1 MKKLAYGLLVLVAL
15 LAGAVFVLPDLI
27 DWNAYKPRISAE
39 VKKAIGRT
47 LTIDGDLD
55 LDVLPAPRLTA
66 FNARLSNAPGAA
78 RADMA
83 TLRALRIR
91 IEIAPLLRGRLEVA
105 HIEIVQPEIHL
116 ERLPDGRANWNLASA
131 AAAVSRQGSE
141 RGSGS
146 ASGFAFRVNRL
157 TVTNGAVFYRDGRA
171 AEKIEGLSA
180 EVAAESLSGPFSI
193 SGSMIARGVPLTFDA
208 TVGQVA
214 EGRPVPVS
222 LGARIGGAEVSAK
235 GIASASRAS
244 AEVDG
249 EGKNLR
255 TLVALLSGRAAPET
269 PDVPYSFKTNV
280 VAADGRIALN
290 DLKLRLKDSEVSGK
304 ASVATGDAL
313 RVDVDLKAARID
325 ADSFLTEPRPAG
337 AATGGRPDG
346 GQQAGGAVEAA
357 EIRLPRDVE
366 VNVDLA
372 ADEILAGGGS
382 LRNVRLSAALKE
394 GALSLEKFSALLPGD
409 AELGLA
415 GTADEEGGSLR
426 YAGKMSFRSANL
438 RTLLDWFD
446 AAPSGTGADRL
457 RRMTAEADIA
467 GDLSQLRIENIRM
480 QFDASRL
487 EGGVT
492 LALQDRLSFGASL
505 NVDQFNVDAYVSA
518 PQEEESRA
526 PDDRKKTDP
535 EGAPQRGPLSF
546 MEKFD
551 ANLAIRVGNFVYRET
566 SVQGMR
572 FDGTLLNG
580 ELTVREASLRNL
592 AGVGA
597 RAQGKLSGFDGIPA
611 FKGTVS
617 VASEDPGGLL
627 AAFDVESPVPPE
639 RLGRIRLS
647 GDVEAAAERVSVDA
661 QVEVAEFSGTL
672 RGFVSDPAADPSFD
686 LRLDGGHPELVRFVA
701 LFSDRET
708 GIQAGGAKL
717 KVSAKG
723 DMDNVALET
732 EIGALDASLKV
743 AGTVLKPM
751 DAPKFDLN
759 VDFRHPDFVRLVRNF
774 DPAFNPANPRSG
786 AVALT
791 AGIEGDE
798 ESIKVDRLKGA
809 IGAASVSGTGSYRA
823 SEPRPELKLSLLA
836 GTVALDDF
844 LGRSEEAP
852 GAKGGS
858 SGKPRPGGA
867 PPAGDGRWSRT
878 PINLDGLGL
887 FDGDIDFR
895 ADALVRDDL
904 RVEKVSVG
912 AAVKDKVLIVERLS
926 GSVFDGSFEL
936 KGVLDAREVPAAQA
950 SIVADRMKP
959 DATEDAA
966 IGTVSLNAELAT
978 RGRSQFDMIKALGG
992 RAKVGIEGGT
1002 VKGFDILRIGELLR
1016 DPEGVLKLPEALGS
1030 ASRTEFG
1037 ALDGTFAVD
1046 NGVVRT
1052 SDLKLIADAGTGSA
1066 KGSFDLSA
1074 WMLDVAV
1081 ELRLLGQAILPP
1093 LGIRIT
1099 GPPDRLQ
1106 AVPDIRSLEDWWPV
1120 RGLEGLID
1128 GITRVPG
1135 GAKLPV
1141 PGAPGELLKGILDTV
1156 RDEKPPPGRTE
1167 QSERTDD
1174 PPDREQARKPRAGE
1188 IDPAELLKGL
1198 LRGLER

>member
-39 VKKAIGRT
+39 VEKAIGRT
-47 LTIDGDLD
+47 LAIDGDLD

-66 FNARLSNAPGAA
+66 FNARLSNARGAA

-91 IEIAPLLRGRLEVA
+91 IKIAPLLRGRLEVA

-131 AAAVSRQGSE
+131 AAVSRQGPE
-141 RGSGS
+141 RGSGP

-180 EVAAESLSGPFSI
+180 EVAAESLSGPFSVG
-193 SGSMIARGVPLTFDA
+193 GSMIARGAPLTFDA
-208 TVGQVA
+208 TVGRIA
-214 EGRPVPVS
+214 DGHPIPVS
-222 LGARIGGAEVSAK
+222 LGARVGGAVVSAR
-235 GIASASRAS
+235 GTASASGAS

-249 EGKNLR
+249 EGESLR
-255 TLVALLSGRAAPET
+255 TLVALLSGREARET
-269 PDVPYSFKTNV
+269 PDLPYSFKADV

-313 RVDVDLKAARID
+313 RVDVDLNAARID
-325 ADSFLTEPRPAG
+325 ADSFLNGPRPSG
-337 AATGGRPDG
+337 AAPGGRPEG
-346 GQQAGGAVEAA
+346 GQEARGETEAA
-357 EIRLPRDVE
+357 GIRLPRDVE

-372 ADEILAGGGS
+372 ADEIQVGGRP

-394 GALSLEKFSALLPGD
+394 GALSLEKLSASLPGD

-438 RTLLDWFD
+438 RALLDWFD
-446 AAPSGTGADRL
+446 AAPSGIGADRL

-467 GDLSQLRIENIRM
+467 GDLSQLRIENVRM

-487 EGGVT
+487 EGGAT
-492 LALQDRLSFGASL
+492 FALQDRLSFGASL
-505 NVDQFNVDAYVSA
+505 NVDQFNADAYVSA

-526 PDDRKKTDP
+526 LDDRKAEP
-535 EGAPQRGPLSF
+535 EEAPQRGPLSF

-566 SVQGMR
+566 SVQGVR
-572 FDGTLLNG
+572 FDCTLLNG

-592 AGVGA
+592 AGAGA
-597 RAQGKLSGFDGIPA
+597 RVQGKLSGFDGTPA
-611 FKGTVS
+611 FIGTVS
-617 VASEDPGGLL
+617 AASEDPSGLL

-647 GDVEAAAERVSVDA
+647 GEIEAVAERVSVDA
-661 QVEVAEFSGTL
+661 QVEVAEFGGTL
-672 RGFVSDPAADPSFD
+672 RGFVSNPGATPGFD
-686 LRLDGGHPELVRFVA
+686 LQLDGGHPDLARFVA
-701 LFSDRET
+701 LFTDRET
-708 GIQAGGAKL
+708 AIQAGGAKL

-723 DMDNVALET
+723 DMDNVALDA
-732 EIGALDASLKV
+732 EIGALDASFKV

-774 DPAFNPANPRSG
+774 DPAFDPADPRSG

-791 AGIEGDE
+791 AGLAGDE
-798 ESIKVDRLKGA
+798 ESIKVDRLQGA
-809 IGAASVSGTGSYRA
+809 IGAASVSGTGFYRE
-823 SEPRPELKLSLLA
+823 SEPRPELELSLQA

-844 LGRSEEAP
+844 LERGEETP

-858 SGKPRPGGA
+858 NGGPLPGGA
-867 PPAGDGRWSRT
+867 AAGKERWSRT
-878 PINLDGLGL
+878 PINLDALGL
-887 FDGDIDFR
+887 FDGDFDFR
-895 ADALVRDDL
+895 AEALVRGDL
-904 RVEKVSVG
+904 RVGKVAVG

-936 KGVLDAREVPAAQA
+936 KGVLDARDVPAAQA
-950 SIVADRMKP
+950 SIVADRMKL
-959 DATEDAA
+959 DATDGAA
-966 IGTVSLNAELAT
+966 VGTVSLNAELAT
-978 RGRSQFDMIKALGG
+978 RGRSQFDMVKALGG
-992 RAKVGIEGGT
+992 NAKVAIEGGT
-1002 VKGFDILRIGELLR
+1002 VKGFDISRIGELLR
-1016 DPEGVLKLPEALGS
+1016 DPGGVLKLPEALGS
-1030 ASRTEFG
+1030 AKRTEFG

-1052 SDLKLIADAGTGSA
+1052 DDLKLVADAGTGSA

-1074 WMLDVAV
+1074 WTLDVAV
-1081 ELRLLGQAILPP
+1081 RLRLLGQAVLPP
-1093 LGIRIT
+1093 LGIRIA

-1106 AVPDIRSLEDWWPV
+1106 AVPDIKGLEDWLPV
-1120 RGLEGLID
+1120 RGVEGLID
-1128 GITRVPG
+1128 GITRGPG
-1135 GAKLPV
+1135 GAKLPI
-1141 PGAPGELLKGILDTV
+1141 PGAPGNLLKGVLDAV
-1156 RDEKPPPGRTE
+1156 RDEKPPSAERR
-1167 QSERTDD
+1167 ERTDN
-1174 PPDREQARKPRAGE
+1174 PPDREQAVEPRAGE
-1188 IDPAELLKGL
+1188 VDPAELLKGL
-1198 LRGLER
+1198 LRGIER

>member
-15 LAGAVFVLPDLI
+15 LAGTVFILPDLI

-39 VKKAIGRT
+39 VEKAIGRT
-47 LTIDGDLD
+47 LAIDGDLD

-66 FNARLSNAPGAA
+66 FNARLSNARGAA

-91 IEIAPLLRGRLEVA
+91 IKIAPLLRGRLEVA

-131 AAAVSRQGSE
+131 AVSRQGPE
-141 RGSGS
+141 RGFGPP
-146 ASGFAFRVNRL
+146 SGFAFRVNRL

-180 EVAAESLSGPFSI
+180 EVAAESLSGPFSV
-193 SGSMIARGVPLTFDA
+193 SGSMIARGAPLTFDA
-208 TVGQVA
+208 TVGRIA
-214 EGRPVPVS
+214 DGPPVPVS
-222 LGARIGGAEVSAK
+222 LGARVGGAVVSAK
-235 GIASASRAS
+235 GTASASGAS

-249 EGKNLR
+249 EGESLR
-255 TLVALLSGRAAPET
+255 TLVALLSGREARET
-269 PDVPYSFKTNV
+269 PDLPYSFKADV

-290 DLKLRLKDSEVSGK
+290 DLKFRLKDSEVSGK

-313 RVDVDLKAARID
+313 RVDVDLNAARID
-325 ADSFLTEPRPAG
+325 ADSFLNEPRPPG
-337 AATGGRPDG
+337 AEPGGRPDG
-346 GQQAGGAVEAA
+346 GQEADGETEAA
-357 EIRLPRDVE
+357 GIRLPRDVE

-372 ADEILAGGGS
+372 ADEIQAGGRP
-382 LRNVRLSAALKE
+382 LRNVRFSAALKE
-394 GALSLEKFSALLPGD
+394 GALSLEKLSASLPGD

-438 RTLLDWFD
+438 RALLDWFD
-446 AAPSGTGADRL
+446 AAPSGIGADRL

-467 GDLSQLRIENIRM
+467 GDLSQLRIENVRM

-492 LALQDRLSFGASL
+492 FALQDRLSFGASL
-505 NVDQFNVDAYVSA
+505 NVDQFNADAYVSA
-518 PQEEESRA
+518 PQEKESPA
-526 PDDRKKTDP
+526 PDDRKAEP
-535 EGAPQRGPLSF
+535 EEAPQRGPLSF

-566 SVQGMR
+566 SVQGVR

-592 AGVGA
+592 AGAGA
-597 RAQGKLSGFDGIPA
+597 RVQGKLTGLDGTPA

-617 VASEDPGGLL
+617 AASEDPGGLL

-647 GDVEAAAERVSVDA
+647 GEVEAAAERVSVDA
-661 QVEVAEFSGTL
+661 QVEVAEFGGTL
-672 RGFVSDPAADPSFD
+672 RGFVSDPGATPGFD
-686 LRLDGGHPELVRFVA
+686 LQLDGGHPDLARFVA
-701 LFSDRET
+701 LFTDRET
-708 GIQAGGAKL
+708 AIQAGGAKL

-723 DMDNVALET
+723 DMDNVALDA
-732 EIGALDASLKV
+732 EIGALDASFKV

-751 DAPKFDLN
+751 DAPEFDLN

-791 AGIEGDE
+791 AGLAGDE
-798 ESIKVDRLKGA
+798 ESIKVDRLQGA
-809 IGAASVSGTGSYRA
+809 IGAASVSGAGSYRA
-823 SEPRPELKLSLLA
+823 SEPRPELELSLQA

-844 LGRSEEAP
+844 LERSEETP

-858 SGKPRPGGA
+858 SGEPRPDGA
-867 PPAGDGRWSRT
+867 APAGKGRWSRT
-878 PINLDGLGL
+878 PINLDALDL
-887 FDGDIDFR
+887 FDGDFDFR
-895 ADALVRDDL
+895 AEALARGDL
-904 RVEKVSVG
+904 RVGEVAVG

-926 GSVFDGSFEL
+926 GSMFDGSFEL
-936 KGVLDAREVPAAQA
+936 KGVLDARDVPAAQA
-950 SIVADRMKP
+950 SIVADRMKL
-959 DATEDAA
+959 DATEGAA
-966 IGTVSLNAELAT
+966 VGTVSLNAELAT
-978 RGRSQFDMIKALGG
+978 RGRSQFDMVKALGG
-992 RAKVGIEGGT
+992 NAKVAIEGGA
-1002 VKGFDILRIGELLR
+1002 VKGFDIARIGELLR
-1016 DPEGVLKLPEALGS
+1016 DPGGVLKLPEALGS
-1030 ASRTEFG
+1030 AKRTEFG

-1052 SDLKLIADAGTGSA
+1052 DDLKLVADAGTSSA
-1066 KGSFDLSA
+1066 KGSFDLPA
-1074 WMLDVAV
+1074 WTLDVAV
-1081 ELRLLGQAILPP
+1081 QLRLLGQAVLPP

-1106 AVPDIRSLEDWWPV
+1106 AVPDIKSLEDWLPV
-1120 RGLEGLID
+1120 RGVEGLID
-1128 GITRVPG
+1128 GIIRGPG
-1135 GAKLPV
+1135 GAKLPMPV
-1141 PGAPGELLKGILDTV
+1141 APGDLLKGVLDAV
-1156 RDEKPPPGRTE
+1156 RDEKPPSAERR
-1167 QSERTDD
+1167 ERTDN
-1174 PPDREQARKPRAGE
+1174 PPNREQLQEPRGGE
-1188 IDPAELLKGL
+1188 VDPAELLKGL
-1198 LRGLER
+1198 LRGIER

>member
-325 ADSFLTEPRPAG
+325 ADSFLTEPRPAD

-446 AAPSGTGADRL
+446 AAPSGIGADRL

-701 LFSDRET
+701 LFSDRGT

-732 EIGALDASLKV
+732 EIGTLDASLKV

-774 DPAFNPANPRSG
+774 DPAFKSRQPAFRCGRADGRDRRRRRVDQGRPAERRDRRGERLRNGFLSRIG
-786 AVALT
+786 T
-791 AGIEGDE
+791 A
-798 ESIKVDRLKGA
+798 
-809 IGAASVSGTGSYRA
+809 SGT
-823 SEPRPELKLSLLA
+823 E
-836 GTVALDDF
+836 TV
-844 LGRSEEAP
+844 S
-852 GAKGGS
+852 
-858 SGKPRPGGA
+858 PGGHGR
-867 PPAGDGRWSRT
+867 AG
-878 PINLDGLGL
+878 
-887 FDGDIDFR
+887 
-895 ADALVRDDL
+895 
-904 RVEKVSVG
+904 
-912 AAVKDKVLIVERLS
+912 RLS
-926 GSVFDGSFEL
+926 GTQRRSARRERRIEREASSRRRAAGRRRALVSNADKSRRSRAVRRRYRFSGGCAGARRPSSRKGQRRRRGERQGPDRRTTVRIRVRRQFRTEGRARRAGGSGGP
-936 KGVLDAREVPAAQA
+936 GV
-950 SIVADRMKP
+950 DRRRQ
-959 DATEDAA
+959 DEA
-966 IGTVSLNAELAT
+966 
-978 RGRSQFDMIKALGG
+978 GRDGG
-992 RAKVGIEGGT
+992 RRHRNRQLERGACHARTVAVRHGQGPSEGAP
-1002 VKGFDILRIGELLR
+1002 R
-1016 DPEGVLKLPEALGS
+1016 S
-1030 ASRTEFG
+1030 ASR
-1037 ALDGTFAVD
+1037 
-1046 NGVVRT
+1046 
-1052 SDLKLIADAGTGSA
+1052 
-1066 KGSFDLSA
+1066 
-1074 WMLDVAV
+1074 
-1081 ELRLLGQAILPP
+1081 
-1093 LGIRIT
+1093 
-1099 GPPDRLQ
+1099 
-1106 AVPDIRSLEDWWPV
+1106 
-1120 RGLEGLID
+1120 
-1128 GITRVPG
+1128 
-1135 GAKLPV
+1135 
-1141 PGAPGELLKGILDTV
+1141 
-1156 RDEKPPPGRTE
+1156 
-1167 QSERTDD
+1167 
-1174 PPDREQARKPRAGE
+1174 
-1188 IDPAELLKGL
+1188 AEP
-1198 LRGLER
+1198 

>member
-1 MKKLAYGLLVLVAL
+1 MKKLAYGLLGLVAL
-15 LAGAVFVLPDLI
+15 LAGAVLILPDLI
-27 DWNAYKPRISAE
+27 DWNAYKPQISAE
-39 VKKAIGRT
+39 VRKATGRT

-66 FNARLSNAPGAA
+66 FNARLSNAPGAES
-78 RADMA
+78 ADMA

-91 IEIAPLLRGRLEVA
+91 IKIAPLLRGRLEVA

-131 AAAVSRQGSE
+131 AAVSRQGPE
-141 RGSGS
+141 RES

-214 EGRPVPVS
+214 EGRPVPIS
-222 LGARIGGAEVSAK
+222 FGARVGGAVVSAK
-235 GIASASRAS
+235 GIASAAGAS
-244 AEVDG
+244 AKVDG
-249 EGKNLR
+249 EGKSLR

-269 PDVPYSFKTNV
+269 PDLPYSFETDV

-290 DLKLRLKDSEVSGK
+290 DLKLRLKDSEVSGN
-304 ASVATGDAL
+304 ASVATGAAL
-313 RVDVDLKAARID
+313 RVDIDLKAARID
-325 ADSFLTEPRPAG
+325 ADSFLNGPRSPG

-346 GQQAGGAVEAA
+346 GQEADGEAA
-357 EIRLPRDVE
+357 GIRLPRDVE

-372 ADEILAGGGS
+372 ADEILAGGRP

-394 GALSLEKFSALLPGD
+394 GALSLGKLSALLPGD

-426 YAGKMSFRSANL
+426 YAGKMSFRSANM

-446 AAPSGTGADRL
+446 AAPSGIGADRL

-492 LALQDRLSFGASL
+492 FALQDRLSFGASL
-505 NVDQFNVDAYVSA
+505 NLDQFNVDAYVSA
-518 PQEEESRA
+518 PQEKESRA
-526 PDDRKKTDP
+526 PGDGKRDP
-535 EGAPQRGPLSF
+535 EEAPQRGPLSF

-551 ANLAIRVGNFVYRET
+551 ANLAIRVGNVVYRET
-566 SVQGMR
+566 SVQGVR

-592 AGVGA
+592 AGAAA
-597 RAQGKLSGFDGIPA
+597 RVQGKLSGFGGKPA

-617 VASEDPGGLL
+617 AASEDPGGLL

-647 GDVEAAAERVSVDA
+647 GEVEAAAERVSVDA
-661 QVEVAEFSGTL
+661 QVEVAEFGGTL
-672 RGFVSDPAADPSFD
+672 RGFVSGPGATPGFD
-686 LRLDGGHPELVRFVA
+686 LQLDGGHPELARLVA
-701 LFSDRET
+701 LFTDRET
-708 GIQAGGAKL
+708 AIQAGGAKL

-723 DMDNVALET
+723 DMDNVALDAEV
-732 EIGALDASLKV
+732 GALDASFKV

-774 DPAFNPANPRSG
+774 DPAFDPANPRSG
-786 AVALT
+786 AIALT
-791 AGIEGDE
+791 AGIGGDE
-798 ESIKVDRLKGA
+798 ESVRVDRLQGA
-809 IGAASVSGTGSYRA
+809 IGAMSVSGTGSYRA
-823 SEPRPELKLSLLA
+823 SEPRPELELSLQA
-836 GTVALDDF
+836 DTVALDDF
-844 LGRSEEAP
+844 LERSEEGT
-852 GAKGGS
+852 GAKDGS
-858 SGKPRPGGA
+858 NGEPRPGGA
-867 PPAGDGRWSRT
+867 PPAGEGRWSRS
-878 PINLDGLGL
+878 PINLDDLGL
-887 FDGDIDFR
+887 FDGDFDFR

-904 RVEKVSVG
+904 RVGKVSVA

-926 GSVFDGSFEL
+926 GSMFDGSFEL
-936 KGVLDAREVPAAQA
+936 KGVLDARDVPAAQA
-950 SIVADRMKP
+950 SIVADSMKL
-959 DATEDAA
+959 DATEGAA

-978 RGRSQFDMIKALGG
+978 RGRSQFDMVKALGG
-992 RAKVGIEGGT
+992 SAKVGIEGGT

-1016 DPEGVLKLPEALGS
+1016 DPGGVLKLSEALGS
-1030 ASRTEFG
+1030 AKRTEFG

-1046 NGVVRT
+1046 NGVLQT
-1052 SDLKLIADAGTGSA
+1052 DDLKLVADAGTGSA
-1066 KGSFDLSA
+1066 KGFFDLPA
-1074 WMLDVAV
+1074 WKLDVAV
-1081 ELRLLGQAILPP
+1081 ELRLLGQTLLPP

-1099 GPPDRLQ
+1099 GSPDRPH
-1106 AVPDIRSLEDWWPV
+1106 AAPDIRSLENWLPV
-1120 RGLEGLID
+1120 RGVEGLID
-1128 GITRVPG
+1128 GLSGRPG
-1135 GAKLPV
+1135 GVKLPI
-1141 PGAPGELLKGILDTV
+1141 PGAPGELLKGVLDIV
-1156 RDEKPPPGRTE
+1156 RDEKPASGRTD
-1167 QSERTDD
+1167 QKERMDD
-1174 PPDREQARKPRAGE
+1174 TPGQAREPGAGE
-1188 IDPAELLKGL
+1188 VDPAELLRGL
-1198 LRGLER
+1198 LKELER

>member
-1 MKKLAYGLLVLVAL
+1 MKKLAYGLLVLVVL

-78 RADMA
+78 SADMA
-83 TLRALRIR
+83 TIRALRIR

-105 HIEIVQPEIHL
+105 HIEIVQPEIRL

-131 AAAVSRQGSE
+131 AAVSRQGPE

-146 ASGFAFRVNRL
+146 ASGFALRVNRL
-157 TVTNGAVFYRDGRA
+157 TVTNGTVFYRDGRA

-193 SGSMIARGVPLTFDA
+193 SGSMTARGAPLTFDA
-208 TVGQVA
+208 TVGQIA
-214 EGRPVPVS
+214 EGHPVSVS
-222 LGARIGGAEVSAK
+222 LGARVGGASVSAK
-235 GIASASRAS
+235 GTASASGAR

-249 EGKNLR
+249 EGKSLR

-269 PDVPYSFKTNV
+269 PDLPYSFKTNV
-280 VAADGRIALN
+280 VAADGQVALN

-313 RVDVDLKAARID
+313 RVDVALKAARID
-325 ADSFLTEPRPAG
+325 ADSFLNETRPPG

-346 GQQAGGAVEAA
+346 GKEAGGATEAA
-357 EIRLPRDVE
+357 EIRLPRDIE

-372 ADEILAGGGS
+372 VDEILAGGEP

-394 GALSLEKFSALLPGD
+394 GALSLEEFSALLPGD

-415 GTADEEGGSLR
+415 GTADEEGGSFR

-446 AAPSGTGADRL
+446 AAPSGIGADRL

-467 GDLSQLRIENIRM
+467 GDLSQLRIENVRM

-492 LALQDRLSFGASL
+492 FALQNRLSFGASL
-505 NVDQFNVDAYVSA
+505 NVDQFNVDAYLSA
-518 PQEEESRA
+518 PREEESQIL
-526 PDDRKKTDP
+526 DDGKTDP
-535 EGAPQRGPLSF
+535 EEAPQRGPLSF
-546 MEKFD
+546 MEEFD
-551 ANLAIRVGNFVYRET
+551 ANLAVRVGNVVYRET
-566 SVQGMR
+566 SIQGLR

-580 ELTVREASLRNL
+580 ELTVREASLRDL
-592 AGVGA
+592 AGTGA
-597 RAQGKLSGFDGIPA
+597 RVQGKLSGFDGMPA

-617 VASEDPGGLL
+617 AASEDPSGLL
-627 AAFDVESPVPPE
+627 TAFDVDSPVPPE
-639 RLGRIRLS
+639 RLGRVRLS
-647 GDVEAAAERVSVDA
+647 GDVEGAAERFSVDA

-672 RGFVSDPAADPSFD
+672 QGFVSDPGATSSFD
-686 LRLDGGHPELVRFVA
+686 LQLDGGHPELARFAA
-701 LFSDRET
+701 LFTDRET
-708 GIQAGGAKL
+708 GIRAGAAKL
-717 KVSAKG
+717 KISAKG
-723 DMDNVALET
+723 DMDNVALEA
-732 EIGALDASLKV
+732 EVGALDASFQV

-751 DAPKFDLN
+751 DALKFDLN

-774 DPAFNPANPRSG
+774 DPAFDPANPRSG
-786 AVALT
+786 PIALT

-798 ESIKVDRLKGA
+798 ESIRIDRLKGA

-823 SEPRPELKLSLLA
+823 SEPRPELELSLVA

-844 LGRSEEAP
+844 LGRNEEAP
-852 GAKGGS
+852 GAKGKS
-858 SGKPRPGGA
+858 SGEPRPGGA
-867 PPAGDGRWSRT
+867 PPSGDGRWSRT
-878 PINLDGLGL
+878 PINLDALGL

-926 GSVFDGSFEL
+926 GSMFDGNFEL
-936 KGVLDAREVPAAQA
+936 KGVLDARDVPAAQA
-950 SIVADRMKP
+950 SIVADGMKP
-959 DATEDAA
+959 DATDGAA

-978 RGRSQFDMIKALGG
+978 RGRSQFDMVKALGG
-992 RAKVGIEGGT
+992 SAKVGVEGGT
-1002 VKGFDILRIGELLR
+1002 VKGFDIPRIGELLR
-1016 DPEGVLKLPEALGS
+1016 GPEGVLKLPEALGS
-1030 ASRTEFG
+1030 ERRTEFG

-1052 SDLKLIADAGTGSA
+1052 GDLKLVADAGTGSA

-1106 AVPDIRSLEDWWPV
+1106 AVPDIRSLEGWLPV
-1120 RGLEGLID
+1120 RGVESLID
-1128 GITRVPG
+1128 GITRGPG

-1141 PGAPGELLKGILDTV
+1141 PVAPGKLLKGILDSV
-1156 RDEKPPPGRTE
+1156 RDEKPPPTE
-1167 QSERTDD
+1167 QGERTDD
-1174 PPDREQARKPRAGE
+1174 PPGQARKSRAGE
-1188 IDPAELLKGL
+1188 VDPAELLKGL

>member
-1 MKKLAYGLLVLVAL
+1 MKKLAYGLLGLVAL
-15 LAGAVFVLPDLI
+15 LAGAVLILPDLI
-27 DWNAYKPRISAE
+27 DWNAYKPQISAE
-39 VKKAIGRT
+39 VRKATGRT

-66 FNARLSNAPGAA
+66 FNARLSNAPGAES
-78 RADMA
+78 ADMA

-91 IEIAPLLRGRLEVA
+91 IKIAPLLRGRLEVA

-116 ERLPDGRANWNLASA
+116 ERLPDGRANWNLASV
-131 AAAVSRQGSE
+131 AAVSRQGPE
-141 RGSGS
+141 RESGL

-171 AEKIEGLSA
+171 AEKIERLSA
-180 EVAAESLSGPFSI
+180 EVAAESLFGPFSI

-214 EGRPVPVS
+214 EGRPVPIAF
-222 LGARIGGAEVSAK
+222 GARVGGAVVSAK
-235 GIASASRAS
+235 GTASAAGAS

-249 EGKNLR
+249 EGKSLR

-269 PDVPYSFKTNV
+269 PDLPYSFETNV

-304 ASVATGDAL
+304 ASVATGATL
-313 RVDVDLKAARID
+313 RVDIDLKASRID
-325 ADSFLTEPRPAG
+325 ADSFLNGPRPPG

-346 GQQAGGAVEAA
+346 GQEADGEAA
-357 EIRLPRDVE
+357 GIRLPRDVE

-372 ADEILAGGGS
+372 ADEILAGGKP
-382 LRNVRLSAALKE
+382 LRNVRLSATLKE
-394 GALSLEKFSALLPGD
+394 GALSLGKLSALLPGD

-446 AAPSGTGADRL
+446 AAPSGIGADRL

-487 EGGVT
+487 EGGVAF
-492 LALQDRLSFGASL
+492 ALQDRLSFGASL

-518 PQEEESRA
+518 PREEESRA
-526 PDDRKKTDP
+526 PSDGKRDQ
-535 EGAPQRGPLSF
+535 EEAPQRGQMSF

-551 ANLAIRVGNFVYRET
+551 ANLAIRVGNVVYKDT
-566 SVQGMR
+566 SVQGVR

-592 AGVGA
+592 AGAGA
-597 RAQGKLSGFDGIPA
+597 RVQGKLSGFDGVPA

-617 VASEDPGGLL
+617 AASEDPGGLL

-647 GDVEAAAERVSVDA
+647 GEVEAAAERVSVDA
-661 QVEVAEFSGTL
+661 QVEVAEFGGTL
-672 RGFVSDPAADPSFD
+672 RGFVSGPGATPGFD
-686 LRLDGGHPELVRFVA
+686 LQLDGGHPELARLVA
-701 LFSDRET
+701 LFTDRET
-708 GIQAGGAKL
+708 AIQAGGAKL

-723 DMDNVALET
+723 DMDNVALDAEV
-732 EIGALDASLKV
+732 GALDASFKV

-774 DPAFNPANPRSG
+774 DPAFDPANPRSG
-786 AVALT
+786 AIALT
-791 AGIEGDE
+791 AGLGGDE
-798 ESIKVDRLKGA
+798 ESVRVDRLQGA
-809 IGAASVSGTGSYRA
+809 IGAMSVSGTGSYRA
-823 SEPRPELKLSLLA
+823 SEPRPELELSLQA

-844 LGRSEEAP
+844 LERSEEGT

-858 SGKPRPGGA
+858 NGEPRPGGA
-867 PPAGDGRWSRT
+867 PPAGEGRWSRS
-878 PINLDGLGL
+878 PINLDALGL
-887 FDGDIDFR
+887 FDGDFDFR

-904 RVEKVSVG
+904 RVGKVSV
-912 AAVKDKVLIVERLS
+912 AAAAKDKVLIVERLS
-926 GSVFDGSFEL
+926 GSMFDGSFEL
-936 KGVLDAREVPAAQA
+936 KGVLDARDVPAVQA
-950 SIVADRMKP
+950 SIVADSMKL
-959 DATEDAA
+959 DATEGAA

-978 RGRSQFDMIKALGG
+978 RGRSQFDMVKALGG
-992 RAKVGIEGGT
+992 SAKVGVEGGT

-1016 DPEGVLKLPEALGS
+1016 NPGGVSKLPEALGS
-1030 ASRTEFG
+1030 ENRTEFG

-1052 SDLKLIADAGTGSA
+1052 RDLKLVADAGTGSA
-1066 KGSFDLSA
+1066 KGSFDLPA
-1074 WMLDVAV
+1074 WKLDVAV
-1081 ELRLLGQAILPP
+1081 ELRLLGQTLLPP

-1099 GPPDRLQ
+1099 GSPDRPH
-1106 AVPDIRSLEDWWPV
+1106 AVPDIRSLENWLPV
-1120 RGLEGLID
+1120 RGVEGLID
-1128 GITRVPG
+1128 GLSGRPG
-1135 GAKLPV
+1135 GVKLPI
-1141 PGAPGELLKGILDTV
+1141 PGGPGELLKGVLDIV
-1156 RDEKPPPGRTE
+1156 RDEKPPSGRTD
-1167 QSERTDD
+1167 QKERMDD
-1174 PPDREQARKPRAGE
+1174 PPGQVREPGAGE
-1188 IDPAELLKGL
+1188 VDPAELLRGL
-1198 LRGLER
+1198 LKELER